1 MSTNT
6 SNKTNIPQEVEP
18 GRHYSFR
25 TDVRVNGWSWVAVL
39 TSFVGEVFLLPR
51 GSEWPIAL
59 RAGIAL
65 VPILASLLWT
75 RSVIQWMRGM
85 DELQRRITLEA
96 AAFATVITLFIV
108 ATSHLLAVAGVLP
121 FRFPATA
128 GFAIIWMVVCFYL
141 AGRARFSRRYQ

>member
-1 MSTNT
+1 
-6 SNKTNIPQEVEP
+6 
-18 GRHYSFR
+18 
-25 TDVRVNGWSWVAVL
+25 
-39 TSFVGEVFLLPR
+39 
-51 GSEWPIAL
+51 
-59 RAGIAL
+59 
-65 VPILASLLWT
+65 
-75 RSVIQWMRGM
+75 MRGM